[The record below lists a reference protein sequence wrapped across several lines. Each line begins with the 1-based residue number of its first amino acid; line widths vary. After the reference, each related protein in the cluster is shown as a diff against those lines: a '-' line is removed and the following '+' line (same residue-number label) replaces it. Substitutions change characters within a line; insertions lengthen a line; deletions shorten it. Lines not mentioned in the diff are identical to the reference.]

1 MCFEIHK
8 FTNQDIKSFVR
19 LYVLTFDAENVVL
32 VMEKYIKA
40 EGFGDESVIL

>member
-1 MCFEIHK
+1 MSFQICK

-19 LYVLTFDAENVVL
+19 LYVLTFDSENVVL
-32 VMEKYIKA
+32 VVEKYIKA